1 MQTQNLESL
10 LTIVNGN
17 ISELDGVIRSKADK
31 IGERKKNIEKLSKD
45 REENILKKAIL
56 LEACKKVRE
65 LSSDTFADI
74 CTSGV
79 RTILGDDLSVKIIH
93 GERNGVATSDF
104 KLCSK
109 YDGYE
114 TELEPTDEESGGGVA
129 DIVSLANFMT
139 MNILNEGRNSAPII
153 LDEPT
158 KFVSLGNADK
168 VGQFISYISSK
179 FGKQIIMVTHA
190 QDTAKYANQ
199 IVHVALN
206 KSGISEANILDPD
219 PNGQAVE

>member
-1 MQTQNLESL
+1 MRMQELETAFQKVSSE
-10 LTIVNGN
+10 
-17 ISELDGVIRSKADK
+17 ISELDGVIKSKTDK
-31 IGERKKNIEKLSKD
+31 IADRKANIDNLSQK

-65 LSSDTFADI
+65 VSSDTFAEI

-93 GERNGVATSDF
+93 GERNGIATSDF
-104 KLCSK
+104 RLCSK

-129 DIVSLANFMT
+129 DVVSLANFLT
-139 MNILNEGRNSAPII
+139 MNILNSDRNSAPII

-168 VGQFISYISSK
+168 VGQFLSYISK
-179 FGKQIIMVTHA
+179 QFNKQIIMVTHA
-190 QDTAKYANQ
+190 SDTAMHADQ
-199 IVHVALN
+199 RMIVGLN
-206 KSGISEANILDPD
+206 KNGVSEVQIYKEEN
-219 PNGQAVE
+219 